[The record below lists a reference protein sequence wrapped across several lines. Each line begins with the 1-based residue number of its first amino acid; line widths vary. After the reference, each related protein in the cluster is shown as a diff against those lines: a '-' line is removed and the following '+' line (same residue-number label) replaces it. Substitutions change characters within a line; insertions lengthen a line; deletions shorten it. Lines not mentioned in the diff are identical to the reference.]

1 VLTDGAV
8 HLILDFKMALV
19 DADLSLQTADII
31 LDLWS
36 QVAIQVDQIMYL
48 LMDMQSGLDLNQLSI
63 RTTSSG
69 ANLITQLDKLFLTN
83 LETQ

>member
-36 QVAIQVDQIMYL
+36 QVVIQVVQIMYL

-69 ANLITQLDKLFLTN
+69 VNLITQLDKLFLTN